1 MAKVDEKLVETI
13 REIQKDM
20 QTVQLELGAI
30 ALMENRKEELKAIHK
45 ELEAKM
51 QAARKEISEEMGD
64 GTLDLSTGEF
74 TPAE

>member
-51 QAARKEISEEMGD
+51 QATRKEISEEMGD
-64 GTLDLSTGEF
+64 GTLDLSTEEF